1 MCCAFTSNTGTARQ
15 RCSAPAAVRARGL
28 YAACVTAHSPRQSAR
43 FNEIVSEGSKR
54 RVSFRPIPLAWAT
67 THAVILSLRTSKAQQ
82 HGWTISTG
90 PPFRTARRWRFR
102 KGENL
107 LRVLA
112 ALPEGTIRCASRR
125 PAILV
130 CRRWERRGETASV
143 ADAAAVRYE
152 ISGPVSP
159 FVVIAGLWPG
169 GICGC
174 LPGGRRERWRKLQ
187 PSLPK
192 GNRHMR
198 PTLNQSANAAAKA
211 KGTIF
216 GMIYRRMVPRLG
228 HKQTGGAIAHRQCRL
243 IWLIL

>member
-1 MCCAFTSNTGTARQ
+1 MDGPFPPGHPFERRDGGGFEKAKICYA
-15 RCSAPAAVRARGL
+15 CSP
-28 YAACVTAHSPRQSAR
+28 H
-43 FNEIVSEGSKR
+43 FR
-54 RVSFRPIPLAWAT
+54 RVQF
-67 THAVILSLRTSKAQQ
+67 V
-82 HGWTISTG
+82 
-90 PPFRTARRWRFR
+90 
-102 KGENL
+102 
-107 LRVLA
+107 VL
-112 ALPEGTIRCASRR
+112 PVV